1 MIHDEKV
8 QVYSKKEK
16 IQKNKNNSKSNKS
29 KQTERRISIF
39 KDKEDLATEMKMAG
53 KQQITNL
60 QKIFT
65 YKSSSKNNEY

>member
-8 QVYSKKEK
+8 QV
-16 IQKNKNNSKSNKS
+16 QKNNNNSKSNKS
-29 KQTERRISIF
+29 KQTKRRISIF
-39 KDKEDLATEMKMAG
+39 KDKEELATEMKMAR
-53 KQQITNL
+53 KQQITDL

>member
-1 MIHDEKV
+1 MIHDQKV

-53 KQQITNL
+53 K
-60 QKIFT
+60 
-65 YKSSSKNNEY
+65 

>member
-8 QVYSKKEK
+8 QV
-16 IQKNKNNSKSNKS
+16 QKNNNNSKSNKS

-39 KDKEDLATEMKMAG
+39 KDKEELATEMKMAR
-53 KQQITNL
+53 KQQITDL